1 MVTVTSSLVEVG
13 VAAAVMAVPE
23 PRENSGIVMV
33 TSNVAVWLRPSA
45 YVTVKTEVAS
55 V

>member
-13 VAAAVMAVPE
+13 VAAGAMAVPE
-23 PRENSGIVMV
+23 PRENSGIVTV
-33 TSNVAVWLRPSA
+33 TSKVAVWPGLSG
-45 YVTVKTEVAS
+45 YVTVKTEIAS